1 MVYECP
7 CSSTLQVLNNSSLV
21 GDLGIRELQL
31 YTGSITASSVEIGPA
46 FELYT
51 NPIPVQTQ
59 VPIFNIGSSNIGNTL
74 FTAQATPNIT
84 NLGPNVSPLIQRTAT
99 IAITADSNV
108 AVEIL
113 GLNQLPSWINV
124 NPTSGTGNWDI
135 TIVADAKPQ
144 SAQNNTE
151 TFRTTTLVLSNEN
164 NPSNTLSF
172 TVKQTIFTNASDDSG
187 NGAVV
192 EIIDAANP

>member
-1 MVYECP
+1 M
-7 CSSTLQVLNNSSLV
+7 LLL
-21 GDLGIRELQL
+21 R
-31 YTGSITASSVEIGPA
+31 
-46 FELYT
+46 
-51 NPIPVQTQ
+51 
-59 VPIFNIGSSNIGNTL
+59 
-74 FTAQATPNIT
+74 
-84 NLGPNVSPLIQRTAT
+84 
-99 IAITADSNV
+99 
-108 AVEIL
+108 
-113 GLNQLPSWINV
+113 INV